1 MSESKIVSPVIDD
14 IKAHMKRGKI
24 VSAEEAVRVIRSG
37 DTVAL
42 DGVVGGGAPDE
53 LIIAL
58 EKRFL
63 ESGEPRGL
71 TLMYASGIGDGQDKG
86 VNRIAQEGLLNIHFQ
101 FDFYE
106 GGGLDLACLGLA
118 QMDRPGN
125 VNVSRFG
132 PKLAGCGGFINI
144 SQNVKKMVFVELLIQ
159 K

>member
-1 MSESKIVSPVIDD
+1 MSERKIVSPVMDD

-24 VSAEEAVRVIRSG
+24 VSADEAVRVIRSG

-71 TLMYASGIGDGQDKG
+71 TLVYASGIGDGKDKG
-86 VNRIAQEGLLNIHFQ
+86 VNRIATGRPAETGGCRALGIDAENAEAGRRRQNRGLQSAAGHHRAHVPR
-101 FDFYE
+101 Y
-106 GGGLDLACLGLA
+106 C
-118 QMDRPGN
+118 RP
-125 VNVSRFG
+125 
-132 PKLAGCGGFINI
+132 
-144 SQNVKKMVFVELLIQ
+144 
-159 K
+159 